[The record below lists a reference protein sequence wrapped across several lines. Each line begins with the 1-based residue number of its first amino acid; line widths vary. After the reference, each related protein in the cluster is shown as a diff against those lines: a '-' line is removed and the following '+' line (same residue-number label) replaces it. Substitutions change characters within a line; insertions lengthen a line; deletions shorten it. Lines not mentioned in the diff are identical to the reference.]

1 MDTLDLTKK
10 YKNYYSAKTKPELVS
25 IETAKFLSITG
36 KGDPAEKNYSDK
48 IQALYSTAYAIN
60 FIFKQKGKEFT
71 VANLE
76 CLWWFDEKRFIVHS
90 LEDAPKKVP
99 RKDWEYRLLIR
110 IPDFVTTEE
119 VQQGIQATIS
129 TTQVQL
135 ANEIELYEMTEGKSV
150 QMLHVG
156 PFEQEPE
163 TLSQMNKFM
172 QANGLHKNGLH
183 HEIYLSD
190 YTKVSPEKFKTI
202 LREPVK

>member
-10 YKNYYSAKTKPELVS
+10 YKNYYSAKAKPELLN

-36 KGDPAEKNYSDK
+36 KGDPSEKNYSDK
-48 IQALYSTAYAIN
+48 IQALYSTTYAIKSILEQQDKD
-60 FIFKQKGKEFT
+60 FA

-76 CLWWFDEKRFIVHS
+76 CLWWFDEKKFSVHS

-110 IPDFVTTEE
+110 IPDFITSED
-119 VQQGIQATIS
+119 VQQAIQPTIS
-129 TTQVQL
+129 TTQIKL

-156 PFEQEPE
+156 PFEKEPE
-163 TLSQMNKFM
+163 TLGQMNKFM

-190 YTKVSPEKFKTI
+190 FTKSSPRNSK
-202 LREPVK
+202 PS